1 MRTVAGADYAFIRDS
16 AALVFTRGDPDGV
29 FTVVHERVWKPGE
42 RPLRPSIVFKE
53 AMHEIERWG
62 AESHCSDSHY
72 LATVLEVTED
82 EDVEHVEFP
91 SDAAGI
97 ADAFVRV
104 RVLLGAHRI
113 DLSAASEQLVS
124 ELKETVGKPGR
135 DGVVHIDHPRKASS
149 HGDCARAFV
158 ASVYA
163 LERASDRGFLDGT
176 TMTGRERRMARKNRH
191 RDPYG
196 EEYMRD
202 LPGELPADLARR
214 AGVGS

>member
-1 MRTVAGADYAFIRDS
+1 MRIVAGADYAFIRDS
-16 AALVFTRGDPDGV
+16 AALVFTRQDDDGI
-29 FTVVHERVWKPGE
+29 FTVVRERRWQPSE
-42 RPLRPSIVFKE
+42 RPLRPSVVFRE
-53 AMHEIERWG
+53 AMVEIEQWG

-82 EDVEHVEFP
+82 NDIEHVEFP

-113 DLSAASEQLVS
+113 DLSAASPQLVS

-158 ASVYA
+158 CSVFA
-163 LERASDRGFLDGT
+163 LERSSDRGFFDGSQ
-176 TMTGRERRMARKNRH
+176 MTSKERRMPRNNR
-191 RDPYG
+191 RPGAYPSD
-196 EEYMRD
+196 YMRD
-202 LPGELPADLARR
+202 TPEELPPDLRRR
-214 AGVGS
+214 AGIR